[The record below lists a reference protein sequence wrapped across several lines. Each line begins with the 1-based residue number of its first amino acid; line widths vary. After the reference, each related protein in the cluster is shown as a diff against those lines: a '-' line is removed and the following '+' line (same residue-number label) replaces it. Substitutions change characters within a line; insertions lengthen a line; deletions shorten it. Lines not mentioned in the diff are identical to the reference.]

1 MGNVT
6 KDEAL
11 YQEMCRVV
19 GKVVL
24 EMRDLGQE
32 PKHIVIA
39 GVLRTALANQRV
51 KRSELTTEAMETVVK
66 ALAGAASYCPDGS
79 ALSPARTECITVA
92 AVNQASA
99 SVTVSAPGRSPPVIS
114 GRRYHIQKIT
124 KMSGMPRIS
133 SAHRKRAFRTSP
145 VKRQARHASTIPP
158 GRAMTAAPAAIIN
171 DSSTPPGSPVAARPH
186 SR

>member
-6 KDEAL
+6 KDEEW

-39 GVLRTALANQRV
+39 GVLRTALANQRI

-66 ALAGAASYCPDGS
+66 ALAG
-79 ALSPARTECITVA
+79 
-92 AVNQASA
+92 
-99 SVTVSAPGRSPPVIS
+99 
-114 GRRYHIQKIT
+114 
-124 KMSGMPRIS
+124 
-133 SAHRKRAFRTSP
+133 
-145 VKRQARHASTIPP
+145 
-158 GRAMTAAPAAIIN
+158 
-171 DSSTPPGSPVAARPH
+171 
-186 SR
+186 

>member
-39 GVLRTALANQRV
+39 GVLRIALANQRV
-51 KRSELTTEAMETVVK
+51 KRSELTTKAMETVVK
-66 ALAGAASYCPDGS
+66 ALAG
-79 ALSPARTECITVA
+79 
-92 AVNQASA
+92 
-99 SVTVSAPGRSPPVIS
+99 
-114 GRRYHIQKIT
+114 
-124 KMSGMPRIS
+124 
-133 SAHRKRAFRTSP
+133 
-145 VKRQARHASTIPP
+145 
-158 GRAMTAAPAAIIN
+158 
-171 DSSTPPGSPVAARPH
+171 
-186 SR
+186 